1 MIGKHCRFLP
11 CYAECVQVAVSLFLV
26 FYRDGVQ
33 TKFPRSFGVFRV
45 IIEENGVFRRDVEAL
60 AQCFI
65 NFPVRLYELYLIRNE
80 CAVRIRQEIKR
91 VFHTV
96 KAEFAEV

>member
-1 MIGKHCRFLP
+1 M
-11 CYAECVQVAVSLFLV
+11 QVAVSLFLV

-45 IIEENGVFRRDVEAL
+45 IIKENGVFRRDVESL

-65 NFPVRLYELYLIRNE
+65 NFPVRLYELTSYEMSAPSAYGRKSNVSFTRLKPNSLKFE
-80 CAVRIRQEIKR
+80 SM
-91 VFHTV
+91 
-96 KAEFAEV
+96 